1 MKPVIL
7 PENQAV
13 SAVLVLQILM
23 FQTSIFKN
31 TSLPQGASVLSYM
44 CKVCVCVCVCVC
56 GVLACMC
63 VCVCVYM
70 YVNVNVCVQWFTD
83 LLCMC
88 VCMYVCECV
97 CSQI

>member
-7 PENQAV
+7 PENQ
-13 SAVLVLQILM
+13 AVLVLQILM

-44 CKVCVCVCVCVC
+44 CKVCVCVCVCVWC
-56 GVLACMC
+56 ACMH

-88 VCMYVCECV
+88 VCMYVCMYVNV
-97 CSQI
+97 CAQI